1 MTSPNSVSRPSVL
14 AVVGPTASGK
24 TALGVELAL
33 LLNGEVVSGDSMQIY
48 EGMDIATA
56 KPTVEE
62 MRGVRHHMI
71 GVVSPFEKYSAARYV
86 EDASRCIDDIVSR
99 GKLPIVVGGTGL
111 YIDALLKGIDF
122 AFVPDSAEIRQK
134 LYERLRTE
142 GARALIEEVRSVDP
156 QTAALLHENN
166 AKRIVRALE
175 IYCLTGETVTQQ
187 KLKSRERPSPY
198 DAKYIFINFKDRQ
211 KLYDRIDAR
220 VDDMLRRGL
229 VDEARR
235 FADTVLRTDATAAQ
249 AIGYKELMPYIRGEK
264 PLDECVASL
273 KTATRHYAK
282 RQITWFSRNEDAL
295 RVELE

>member
-122 AFVPDSAEIRQK
+122 AFVPDSSEIRQK

-175 IYCLTGETVTQQ
+175 IYYLTGETVTQQ

-198 DAKYIFINFKDRQ
+198 DAKYIFLNFKDRQ
-211 KLYDRIDAR
+211 KLYGRIDAR

-235 FADTVLRTDATAAQ
+235 FADTVLSTDSTAAQ

-295 RVELE
+295 RVEME